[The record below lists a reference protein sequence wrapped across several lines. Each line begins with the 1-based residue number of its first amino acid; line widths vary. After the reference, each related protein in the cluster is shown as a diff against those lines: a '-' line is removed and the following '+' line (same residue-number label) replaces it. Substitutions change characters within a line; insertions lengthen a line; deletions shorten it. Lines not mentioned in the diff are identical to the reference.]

1 MSGETAKPNLLN
13 ISNVNNSFES
23 QFTQLSLFISNFSV
37 TRFSYFTLAILFF
50 LSEKKQLRQI
60 TIVFLSGSKILGG
73 NNNMNSAHTSQL
85 FSLRLIWLFIFCFFI
100 ILDGFDH
107 IFYTFFCWRLIDL
120 SMPRFFLLIITF
132 YLFLFFSFLL
142 FA

>member
-1 MSGETAKPNLLN
+1 MNPSSHNFLFLFQ
-13 ISNVNNSFES
+13 ISRS
-23 QFTQLSLFISNFSV
+23 QGFLILHLQYYFSCQK
-37 TRFSYFTLAILFF
+37 
-50 LSEKKQLRQI
+50 KKQLRQI

-85 FSLRLIWLFIFCFFI
+85 FSLRLVWLFIFCFFI